1 MKLKN
6 IIKTLRKAKECREGG
21 ELEKIDFKI
30 FSIAIDEVIIKLKEQ
45 SELINSINQTNQDLL
60 NKLKEEDEILNS
72 TVWELQFRNMQTD
85 YYKSIVEEVE
95 VLLKKWVKD
104 ILIKKV
110 IENLKTRRILDTS
123 IHFDLKYWIDNNN

>member
-72 TVWELQFRNMQTD
+72 TV
-85 YYKSIVEEVE
+85 
-95 VLLKKWVKD
+95 
-104 ILIKKV
+104 
-110 IENLKTRRILDTS
+110 
-123 IHFDLKYWIDNNN
+123 

>member
-1 MKLKN
+1 
-6 IIKTLRKAKECREGG
+6 
-21 ELEKIDFKI
+21 
-30 FSIAIDEVIIKLKEQ
+30 
-45 SELINSINQTNQDLL
+45 
-60 NKLKEEDEILNS
+60 
-72 TVWELQFRNMQTD
+72 MQTD